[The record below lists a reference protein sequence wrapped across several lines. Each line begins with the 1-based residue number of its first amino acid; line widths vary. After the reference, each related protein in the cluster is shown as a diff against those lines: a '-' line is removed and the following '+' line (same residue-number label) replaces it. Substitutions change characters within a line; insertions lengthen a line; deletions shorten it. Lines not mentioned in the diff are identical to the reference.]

1 MVVRGTAKDEKKTAH
16 VMTFFCV
23 VEKIL
28 SFVVL
33 LFFFLGEK
41 IITF

>member
-1 MVVRGTAKDEKKTAH
+1 MKKNSTRDI
-16 VMTFFCV
+16 FFV

-28 SFVVL
+28 SFVL
-33 LFFFLGEK
+33 LLLFFLGEK